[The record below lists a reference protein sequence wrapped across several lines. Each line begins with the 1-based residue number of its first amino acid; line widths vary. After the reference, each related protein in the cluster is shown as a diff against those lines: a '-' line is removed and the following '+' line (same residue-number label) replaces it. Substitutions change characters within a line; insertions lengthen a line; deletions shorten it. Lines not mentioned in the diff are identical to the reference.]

1 VIFDFFGTLVPNFP
15 QSAHKDMLRQM
26 ACLTGA
32 PVELF
37 VEGWLA
43 TFHHRASGI
52 FPTTRANIEAVCR
65 ALNVAPDNHQY
76 EAAAQLRLDFERRQT
91 APRPTAISTLQAV
104 RSLGLKTCVVSDC
117 STELPQIWHETP
129 FAPLLDSAV
138 FSCCIKIRK
147 PNPEIYL
154 EACRKLALE

>member
-1 VIFDFFGTLVPNFP
+1 
-15 QSAHKDMLRQM
+15 
-26 ACLTGA
+26 
-32 PVELF
+32 
-37 VEGWLA
+37 
-43 TFHHRASGI
+43 
-52 FPTTRANIEAVCR
+52 
-65 ALNVAPDNHQY
+65 
-76 EAAAQLRLDFERRQT
+76 AAQLRLDFERRQT

-138 FSCCIKIRK
+138 FSCCIEIRK

-154 EACRKLALE
+154 EACRKLALEPAQCLYVGDGGSRELSGATEVGMSAVLLASPEDQNNADFHRIDGEDWTGRKISDLKDLLLILEASQLR